1 MDECLKHIIK
11 MEFVMVLLEKANI
24 YNGILMETTGISVM
38 VSNWASIV
46 CFFSRVINIPK
57 QLQASLTDYELK

>member
-1 MDECLKHIIK
+1 
-11 MEFVMVLLEKANI
+11 MVLLEKVNI